1 MLQAAQRDELAGAR
15 PATREPQALERLL
28 ARADQA
34 LPGLRCRPAAAGGP
48 VVTAEP
54 GHPGLPALRDF
65 WARAHPEAGPHYLSM
80 RCWGLAIW
88 QPIYLCVLAAHLD
101 TCVPRL
107 DGARQPWSARDGF
120 THGVWLPPHAPAGG
134 ALEQRIARGAAE
146 VARFCARMHAAMQP
160 VLAVPRKSA
169 DATVAECVL
178 AAVLLAARRA
188 RADVAPTRTWAD
200 RWLSGIGVAAG
211 CGLLAYQ
218 NARGDPAL
226 MLDRKICCHH
236 FRRRD
241 GDKCA
246 SCPKLTE
253 DERIR
258 RMQADAH

>member
-1 MLQAAQRDELAGAR
+1 MAATR
-15 PATREPQALERLL
+15 PAARDREALEGLL
-28 ARADQA
+28 TRADQA
-34 LPGLRCRPAAAGGP
+34 LPGLRCRPAAPGEP
-48 VVTAEP
+48 VVAAES

-101 TCVPRL
+101 TCVPQL
-107 DGARQPWSARDGF
+107 DGAQQPWSARDGF

-146 VARFCARMHAAMQP
+146 VARFCTRMHAAMQP
-160 VLAVPRKSA
+160 VLAVPRKAA

-178 AAVLLAARRA
+178 AAVLLAARCA
-188 RADVAPTRTWAD
+188 RADVAPTRAWAD

-246 SCPKLTE
+246 SCPKLTQG
-253 DERIR
+253 ERIR
-258 RMQADAH
+258 RMQADAN